1 MHSSDKGIHGG
12 DMMKMMMMT
21 VCVGI
26 EFSSRVLLGKE
37 NCNVMLVVVVIRCV
51 FFSTNMR
58 GKTTRTRSISTSS
71 SSSLTSS
78 TSMVNASTVWGVCGF
93 DGWTIPKS
101 GVARQISS
109 TPSFS

>member
-51 FFSTNMR
+51 FFLLIR
-58 GKTTRTRSISTSS
+58 GVK
-71 SSSLTSS
+71 LHAH
-78 TSMVNASTVWGVCGF
+78 VVLV
-93 DGWTIPKS
+93 PVVVL
-101 GVARQISS
+101 VAVA
-109 TPSFS
+109 PE

>member
-51 FFSTNMR
+51 FFFRLIR
-58 GKTTRTRSISTSS
+58 GVK
-71 SSSLTSS
+71 LHAH
-78 TSMVNASTVWGVCGF
+78 VVLV
-93 DGWTIPKS
+93 PVVVVVLL
-101 GVARQISS
+101 VA
-109 TPSFS
+109 PAW